1 MTARPTSR
9 PRPMRLEKILSR
21 SRIIDVRSLDLEGAL
36 QELLATCVDKFPD
49 LKPDALLRGLLAREG
64 TMTTYLGNG
73 VALPHVRVRMP
84 RRYVLAIGRSRV
96 GIRHDGALGDERV
109 HLVVMLL
116 AGETAR
122 DYLQVLAAIARQV
135 KEKDLVDNLV
145 NAPDLDA
152 LHERLVGGFVGIGAV
167 EARQNRVNR
176 LLFRQAERVATGAGC
191 GAIMIFGDTFVGG
204 LQPGVLR
211 SKLKTILVT
220 RSALELGDPGE
231 DRFDETLQVRSFS
244 KQRLAQLRSAMLVAL
259 TRGVV
264 TFRDRICCIGGI
276 TGSNQ
281 FDTLV
286 VVDIE
291 REFQTLLTGSTA
303 DLLPPDVKPEVLERV
318 IAVATELAVEGR
330 EGRPVG
336 CLFVVGD
343 SERVGGLSKPLVLN
357 PFYGYKEEDRN
368 ILNPFMDETVKE
380 FSSIDG
386 AFVIRGDGVVE
397 SAGSLI
403 QATDP
408 GHDLPS
414 GLGARHAAAAA
425 VSVAANCIAIVV
437 SSSTG
442 QVTLFR
448 RGVMLPLTEKRR

>member
-1 MTARPTSR
+1 
-9 PRPMRLEKILSR
+9 MRLDKIISR
-21 SRIIDVRSLDLEGAL
+21 GRIVDLKSLDLEGAL
-36 QELLATCVDKFPD
+36 QELLAVCVEKFPD
-49 LKPDALLRGLLAREG
+49 LKADSLLKGLLARES
-64 TMTTYLGNG
+64 TMTTYLGFG
-73 VALPHVRVRMP
+73 VALPHVRVRMS
-84 RRYVLAIGRSRV
+84 RRYILAIGRSRV
-96 GIRHDGALGDERV
+96 GIRHDGAVADERV
-109 HLVVMLL
+109 HLIVMLI
-116 AGETAR
+116 AGENAR
-122 DYLQVLAAIARQV
+122 DYLQVLASLARQV
-135 KEKDLVDNLV
+135 KDKELVDNLV

-152 LHERLVGGFVGIGAV
+152 LYERLVGGFGGMRAV
-167 EARQNRVNR
+167 DAQQNRVNR
-176 LLFRQAERVATGAGC
+176 LMFREAERVAQGADC
-191 GAIMIFGDTFVGG
+191 SAIVVFGDTFIGG
-204 LQPGVLR
+204 IQPGVLS

-220 RSALELGDPGE
+220 RTSLETSDD
-231 DRFDETLQVRSFS
+231 DRGFTETIQVRSFS
-244 KQRLAQLRSAMLVAL
+244 NQRLAQLRSAMLVAL

-264 TFRDRICCIGGI
+264 TFSDRICCVGGI
-276 TGSNQ
+276 SGSNQ

-318 IAVATELAVEGR
+318 IAVATELGVEGR

-343 SERVGGLSKPLVLN
+343 VERVATQSKPLVLN
-357 PFYGYKEEDRN
+357 PFFGYKEEDRN

-386 AFVIRGDGVVE
+386 AFIIRGDGVVE

-403 QATDP
+403 QATDST
-408 GHDLPS
+408 HALPS
-414 GLGARHAAAAA
+414 GLGSRHAAAAA
-425 VSVAANCIAIVV
+425 ISVKANCISIVV

>member
-1 MTARPTSR
+1 
-9 PRPMRLEKILSR
+9 MRLEKIIAR
-21 SRIIDVRSLDLEGAL
+21 SRIVDLHSLDLEGAL
-36 QELLATCVDKFPD
+36 QELLAVCVKQFPD
-49 LKPDALLRGLLAREG
+49 LKPDALLKGLLARES
-64 TMTTYLGNG
+64 TMTTYLGLG
-73 VALPHVRVRMP
+73 VALPHVRVRMS
-84 RRYVLAIGRSRV
+84 RRYILAIGRSRA
-96 GIRHDGALGDERV
+96 GIKHDGALDDERV
-109 HLVVMLL
+109 RVIVMLI
-116 AGETAR
+116 AGEKAR
-122 DYLQVLAAIARQV
+122 DYLQVLATIARQV
-135 KEKDLVDNLV
+135 KEPDLVESLI

-152 LHERLVGGFVGIGAV
+152 LHERLVGGLGGIRPVQAH
-167 EARQNRVNR
+167 QNRVNR
-176 LLFRQAERVATGAGC
+176 LMFREAERVAKGAGC
-191 GAIMIFGDTFVGG
+191 RALLVFGDTFIGG
-204 LQPGVLR
+204 IEAGALP

-220 RSALELGDPGE
+220 RNPVEPSE
-231 DRFDETLQVRSFS
+231 DRREFSEMIQVRSFS
-244 KQRLAQLRSAMLVAL
+244 NQRMAQLRSAILVGL
-259 TRGVV
+259 TRGVIA
-264 TFRDRICCIGGI
+264 FNDRVCCIGGM

-281 FDTLV
+281 FDTLT

-291 REFQTLLTGSTA
+291 REFQTLLTGQN
-303 DLLPPDVKPEVLERV
+303 DLLPEDVKAEVLERV

-343 SERVGGLSKPLVLN
+343 NERVATLTKPLVLN

-386 AFVIRGDGVVE
+386 AFIIRGDGVVE

-403 QATDP
+403 QATDS
-408 GHDLPS
+408 DQLPS
-414 GLGARHAAAAA
+414 GLGSRHAAAAA
-425 VSVAANCIAIVV
+425 ISVAAHCISIVV